1 MVSWPLDDWPF
12 DGIQMTEDAA
22 SKDCT
27 FESGAGSGSV
37 IFKETGMME
46 SLGNRLN
53 CSQKWNRC

>member
-1 MVSWPLDDWPF
+1 MVSCPLDDWPF

-27 FESGAGSGSV
+27 FEGGAGSGSV

-46 SLGNRLN
+46 SPGIV
-53 CSQKWNRC
+53 